1 MNNQNRN
8 QSNPLTPQGMY
19 ENMLRENPAFRDFVE
34 ANKGKTPQ
42 QIASDYGLDF
52 NMVRQALN
60 SIKL

>member
-1 MNNQNRN
+1 
-8 QSNPLTPQGMY
+8 MY